1 MPSAKY
7 RVPTTYTTTALRSL
21 AVACGVFD
29 TPKEKIPPDIPS
41 RGIVDGGSLGSVRDW
56 PASRSS
62 SLSSDSDISTSPA
75 SSVHSSTKGGNEI
88 SANII
93 YPLTPPHSDP
103 YLSKNGYRGGVSAP
117 TQRTA
122 AGDYSKKSIPHSAPR
137 DIPISKQGQTGISN
151 NKGYHGFPG
160 QPTPPLTPDASPGS
174 GPVLPFNVQP
184 GAGDNAAHDF
194 LVHLFPGSARV
205 ALKHAKSVRIASSEL
220 AVDAPGSGTAF
231 AFEGIVL
238 DAPGHPRTLYI
249 DGKDAENVKLRESI
263 VALLDLADEHLEC
276 SALVIALERSSPAL
290 AGLLHSFLYVGATV
304 VTRPPYPVDDAYV
317 LVGIEI

>member
-1 MPSAKY
+1 MSNLISNYSNQQQFSISPANGRQTVGDGAFSVDA
-7 RVPTTYTTTALRSL
+7 VTPDVL
-21 AVACGVFD
+21 AVCQVQGSN
-29 TPKEKIPPDIPS
+29 DIYYYS
-41 RGIVDGGSLGSVRDW
+41 TTFSGGS
-56 PASRSS
+56 
-62 SLSSDSDISTSPA
+62 I
-75 SSVHSSTKGGNEI
+75 
-88 SANII
+88 
-93 YPLTPPHSDP
+93 
-103 YLSKNGYRGGVSAP
+103 KNGYRGGVSAP

-184 GAGDNAAHDF
+184 GAGDNAEHDF